1 MRMSRLFSQTLR
13 DVPGEAELPSHQL
26 LLKAGLVRPLSAGSY
41 SYLPLARRAL
51 TKIED
56 IIREEMDAI
65 GGQEITMP
73 VVHPA
78 TLWQETG
85 RWYQV
90 GPEMARFKDRAE
102 RDMVL
107 AMTHEEV
114 IADLVRQE
122 VRSYRQLPCLLYQI
136 QTKYRDEP
144 RARGGLIRVRE
155 FTMKDSYSLDADW
168 EGLDAQYRA
177 HYQAYFNIF
186 QRCHVP
192 VIAVRSDVGMMGGQ
206 LAHEYM
212 YLNPIGEDTLVLC
225 DRCGY
230 AANRQVA
237 AARLPAAAAE
247 GAVAERTCGDP
258 GHADHRGA
266 GRAPAGAHGAHRQGR
281 CFFMATMAGS
291 DGEDDRERFVFA
303 VVRGDSELNETKL
316 ANALGARDLRPAR
329 EEEIRAVGAQPGYGL
344 AGRPAQRRPA
354 GGGGR
359 GHPAVPQPGRR
370 RQLARLSPCAT
381 RNYGR
386 DYTATQVTDLV
397 MARDGDDCAQCD
409 GVLRTSRGVEVGNI
423 FKLGTRYT
431 DALGAVFPRQRRQ
444 QQNRSS
450 WARTASAAAGCCRA
464 SSKSTTTSAA
474 SAFRRAS
481 RPTTCRASRCC
492 SAPRKWPRRR
502 KGCTARRGRRGV
514 EMLLDDRDATPGVKF
529 NDADLIGLPL
539 RLTLGARSLRQG
551 GAELKARDSDDSRHR
566 AAGQGGADPAGRGGP
581 AAGGKPGAGC
591 RSAVRRLARECGF
604 GGNFL
609 VRGPARPLAAHVP
622 IQGPPQGRR
631 QVLDSQGAGA
641 VEFVQRLVVPAQA
654 HQGGAPVVVGGGVLR
669 VLLEYPLEMTQGRQR
684 LTRRATD
691 WRPS

>member
-26 LLKAGLVRPLSAGSY
+26 LLKAGLVRPLAAGSY

-56 IIREEMDAI
+56 VIRDEMDAI

-78 TLWQETG
+78 SLWQETG

-102 RDMVL
+102 RDLVL
-107 AMTHEEV
+107 GMTHEEV

-186 QRCHVP
+186 QRCHLP
-192 VIAVRSDVGMMGGQ
+192 VLAVRSDVGMMGGQ
-206 LAHEYM
+206 MAHEYM

-225 DRCGY
+225 DGCGY

-237 AARLPAAAAE
+237 AARLPAVEAE
-247 GAVAERTCGDP
+247 APLPSEPVATPDTPTIEALAELLQVSTARTAKAV
-258 GHADHRGA
+258 
-266 GRAPAGAHGAHRQGR
+266 
-281 CFFMATMAGS
+281 FFMATLAG
-291 DGEDDRERFVFA
+291 GEGEADRERFVFA

-316 ANALGARDLRPAR
+316 ANAIGARDLRPAR
-329 EEEIRAVGAQPGYGL
+329 EEEIRAVGAEPGYASPVGL
-344 AGRPAQRRPA
+344 PGDDLLLVVDELIPQSPNLVAGANRPGYHLRN
-354 GGGGR
+354 
-359 GHPAVPQPGRR
+359 
-370 RQLARLSPCAT
+370 T
-381 RNYGR
+381 NYGR
-386 DYTATQVTDLV
+386 DYTASHVADLV
-397 MARDGDDCAQCD
+397 LARDGDACAQC
-409 GVLRTSRGVEVGNI
+409 GGALRTSRGVEVGNI

-431 DALGAVFPRQRRQ
+431 EALGAVFLDSDGDSKPVIMGSYGIGSGRLLSCIIEEHHDAHGIRFPVSVAPYHVACVALLQR
-444 QQNRSS
+444 
-450 WARTASAAAGCCRA
+450 APEVAEAAERLYQEAW
-464 SSKSTTTSAA
+464 SQ
-474 SAFRRAS
+474 
-481 RPTTCRASRCC
+481 
-492 SAPRKWPRRR
+492 
-502 KGCTARRGRRGV
+502 GV

-551 GAELKARDSDDSRHR
+551 GAELKPRDNEESHI
-566 AAGQGGADPAGRGGP
+566 
-581 AAGGKPGAGC
+581 
-591 RSAVRRLARECGF
+591 V
-604 GGNFL
+604 
-609 VRGPARPLAAHVP
+609 PL
-622 IQGPPQGRR
+622 
-631 QVLDSQGAGA
+631 D
-641 VEFVQRLVVPAQA
+641 EVVPT
-654 HQGGAPVVVGGGVLR
+654 LR
-669 VLLEYPLEMTQGRQR
+669 AEVDRLLAES
-684 LTRRATD
+684 RARVTTVPYAD
-691 WRPS
+691 

>member
-56 IIREEMDAI
+56 VIREEMDAI

-78 TLWQETG
+78 ALWQETG

-90 GPEMARFKDRAE
+90 GPEMARFKDRAD

-186 QRCHVP
+186 QRCHLP

-225 DRCGY
+225 GGCGY

-237 AARLPAAAAE
+237 AARLPAAEAE
-247 GAVAERTCGDP
+247 TPLPSEPVATPDTPTIEALAEFLQVPTARTAKAV
-258 GHADHRGA
+258 
-266 GRAPAGAHGAHRQGR
+266 
-281 CFFMATMAGS
+281 FFMATIAG
-291 DGEDDRERFVFA
+291 GEGEADRERFVFA

-316 ANALGARDLRPAR
+316 ANAIGARDLRPAR
-329 EEEIRAVGAQPGYGL
+329 EEEIRAVRGGAGIRLAGGL
-344 AGRPAQRRPA
+344 AGRRCAA
-354 GGGGR
+354 GGGR
-359 GHPAVPQPGRR
+359 VDSAVAQPRCRRQQARLPPAQHQLRARLHRRAGGGPRAGARR
-370 RQLARLSPCAT
+370 RRLRPMRRHLAHLAR
-381 RNYGR
+381 RRGR
-386 DYTATQVTDLV
+386 QHLQA
-397 MARDGDDCAQCD
+397 GH
-409 GVLRTSRGVEVGNI
+409 
-423 FKLGTRYT
+423 
-431 DALGAVFPRQRRQ
+431 ALHGCPRRRVPGQRRQ
-444 QQNRSS
+444 QQ
-450 WARTASAAAGCCRA
+450 AGHH
-464 SSKSTTTSAA
+464 
-474 SAFRRAS
+474 
-481 RPTTCRASRCC
+481 
-492 SAPRKWPRRR
+492 
-502 KGCTARRGRRGV
+502 GIV
-514 EMLLDDRDATPGVKF
+514 
-529 NDADLIGLPL
+529 
-539 RLTLGARSLRQG
+539 
-551 GAELKARDSDDSRHR
+551 RHR
-566 AAGQGGADPAGRGGP
+566 
-581 AAGGKPGAGC
+581 
-591 RSAVRRLARECGF
+591 
-604 GGNFL
+604 
-609 VRGPARPLAAHVP
+609 
-622 IQGPPQGRR
+622 
-631 QVLDSQGAGA
+631 
-641 VEFVQRLVVPAQA
+641 
-654 HQGGAPVVVGGGVLR
+654 
-669 VLLEYPLEMTQGRQR
+669 
-684 LTRRATD
+684 
-691 WRPS
+691 

>member
-56 IIREEMDAI
+56 IIRSEMDAI

-78 TLWQETG
+78 ALWQETG

-90 GPEMARFKDRAE
+90 GPEMTRFKDRAE

-107 AMTHEEV
+107 GMTHEEV

-186 QRCHVP
+186 HRCHLP

-225 DRCGY
+225 DGCGY

-237 AARLPAAAAE
+237 VARLPAAEAE
-247 GAVAERTCGDP
+247 APLPSEPVATPDTPTIEALAELLQVPTACTAKAV
-258 GHADHRGA
+258 
-266 GRAPAGAHGAHRQGR
+266 
-281 CFFMATMAGS
+281 FFMATIAG
-291 DGEDDRERFVFA
+291 GEGEADRERFVFA

-316 ANALGARDLRPAR
+316 ANAIGARDLRPAR
-329 EEEIRAVGAQPGYGL
+329 EEEIRAVGAEPGYASPVGL
-344 AGRPAQRRPA
+344 RGDDLLLVVDELIPQSPNLVAGANRPGYHLRN
-354 GGGGR
+354 
-359 GHPAVPQPGRR
+359 
-370 RQLARLSPCAT
+370 T
-381 RNYGR
+381 NYGR
-386 DYTATQVTDLV
+386 DYAASHVADLV
-397 MARDGDDCAQCD
+397 LARDGDACAQC
-409 GVLRTSRGVEVGNI
+409 GGALRTSRGVEVGNI

-431 DALGAVFPRQRRQ
+431 EALGAVFLD
-444 QQNRSS
+444 SD
-450 WARTASAAAGCCRA
+450 G
-464 SSKSTTTSAA
+464 SSKPVIMGSYGIGSGRLLSCIIEEHHDERGIRFPISVAPYHVACVALLQRAPEVAEAA
-474 SAFRRAS
+474 ERLYQEAWSQ
-481 RPTTCRASRCC
+481 
-492 SAPRKWPRRR
+492 
-502 KGCTARRGRRGV
+502 GV

-551 GAELKARDSDDSRHR
+551 GAELKARDSEESRIVPLDEVVPTLR
-566 AAGQGGADPAGRGGP
+566 TEVD
-581 AAGGKPGAGC
+581 
-591 RSAVRRLARECGF
+591 RL
-604 GGNFL
+604 
-609 VRGPARPLAAHVP
+609 LAASRGRVTTVP
-622 IQGPPQGRR
+622 YA
-631 QVLDSQGAGA
+631 D
-641 VEFVQRLVVPAQA
+641 
-654 HQGGAPVVVGGGVLR
+654 
-669 VLLEYPLEMTQGRQR
+669 
-684 LTRRATD
+684 
-691 WRPS
+691 

>member
-78 TLWQETG
+78 SLWQETG

-168 EGLDAQYRA
+168 QGLDAQYRA

-186 QRCHVP
+186 QRCHLP

-206 LAHEYM
+206 LAREYM
-212 YLNPIGEDTLVLC
+212 YLNAIGEDTLVLC
-225 DRCGY
+225 DGCGY

-237 AARLPAAAAE
+237 AAQLPAAEAE
-247 GAVAERTCGDP
+247 APLPSELVATPDTPTIEALAELLQVSTARTAKAV
-258 GHADHRGA
+258 
-266 GRAPAGAHGAHRQGR
+266 
-281 CFFMATMAGS
+281 FFMATLAG
-291 DGEDDRERFVFA
+291 GEGEEDRERFVFA
-303 VVRGDSELNETKL
+303 VVRGDSDLNETKL
-316 ANALGARDLRPAR
+316 ANAIGARDLRPAR
-329 EEEIRAVGAQPGYGL
+329 EEEIRAVGAEPGYGSPVGL
-344 AGRPAQRRPA
+344 RGDDLLLVVDDAIPQSPNLVAGANKP
-354 GGGGR
+354 
-359 GHPAVPQPGRR
+359 GHH
-370 RQLARLSPCAT
+370 L
-381 RNYGR
+381 RNTNHGR
-386 DYTATQVTDLV
+386 DYTAALVTDLV
-397 MARDGDDCAQCD
+397 QARDGDACAQCD

-431 DALGAVFPRQRRQ
+431 DALGAVFLDSEGNSKPVIMGSYGIGSGRLLSCVIEEHHDDGGIRFPVSVAPYHVSCVALLQR
-444 QQNRSS
+444 SPEV
-450 WARTASAAAGCCRA
+450 AEAAEKLYREAW
-464 SSKSTTTSAA
+464 SQ
-474 SAFRRAS
+474 
-481 RPTTCRASRCC
+481 
-492 SAPRKWPRRR
+492 
-502 KGCTARRGRRGV
+502 GV

-539 RLTLGARSLRQG
+539 RLTLGARSLKQG
-551 GAELKARDSDDSRHR
+551 GAELKARGSDDSRI
-566 AAGQGGADPAGRGGP
+566 
-581 AAGGKPGAGC
+581 
-591 RSAVRRLARECGF
+591 V
-604 GGNFL
+604 
-609 VRGPARPLAAHVP
+609 PL
-622 IQGPPQGRR
+622 
-631 QVLDSQGAGA
+631 
-641 VEFVQRLVVPAQA
+641 EEVVPT
-654 HQGGAPVVVGGGVLR
+654 LR
-669 VLLEYPLEMTQGRQR
+669 AEVDRLLAESRGRV
-684 LTRRATD
+684 TTVPYAD
-691 WRPS
+691 

>member
-78 TLWQETG
+78 ALWQETG

-90 GPEMARFKDRAE
+90 GPEMTRFKDRAD

-186 QRCHVP
+186 QRCHLP

-206 LAHEYM
+206 MAHEYM

-225 DRCGY
+225 DGCGY

-237 AARLPAAAAE
+237 AARLPAAEAE
-247 GAVAERTCGDP
+247 TPLPSEPVATPDTPTIEALAELLQVPTARTAKAV
-258 GHADHRGA
+258 
-266 GRAPAGAHGAHRQGR
+266 
-281 CFFMATMAGS
+281 FFMATIAGGQ
-291 DGEDDRERFVFA
+291 GEEDRERFVFA

-316 ANALGARDLRPAR
+316 ANAIGARDLRPAR
-329 EEEIRAVGAQPGYGL
+329 EEEIRAVGAEPGYASPVGL
-344 AGRPAQRRPA
+344 QGDDVLLVVDELIPQSPNLVAGANK
-354 GGGGR
+354 
-359 GHPAVPQPGRR
+359 PGYHLRN
-370 RQLARLSPCAT
+370 T
-381 RNYGR
+381 NYGR
-386 DYTATQVTDLV
+386 DYTAAQVADLV
-397 MARDGDDCAQCD
+397 LARDGDACAQCV
-409 GVLRTSRGVEVGNI
+409 GTCAPRAASRSATSSSWAPA
-423 FKLGTRYT
+423 TRMPSAPCSWT
-431 DALGAVFPRQRRQ
+431 ATATAS
-444 QQNRSS
+444 RSS
-450 WARTASAAAGCCRA
+450 WGRTASAAGGCCPA
-464 SSKSTTTSAA
+464 SSRSTTTNAA
-474 SAFRRAS
+474 SAFPSAWRRTTSHVWPCCSGRRTSPRRPSACIERHGRRAWTCCW
-481 RPTTCRASRCC
+481 TT
-492 SAPRKWPRRR
+492 
-502 KGCTARRGRRGV
+502 
-514 EMLLDDRDATPGVKF
+514 ATP
-529 NDADLIGLPL
+529 
-539 RLTLGARSLRQG
+539 R
-551 GAELKARDSDDSRHR
+551 
-566 AAGQGGADPAGRGGP
+566 PA
-581 AAGGKPGAGC
+581 
-591 RSAVRRLARECGF
+591 
-604 GGNFL
+604 
-609 VRGPARPLAAHVP
+609 
-622 IQGPPQGRR
+622 
-631 QVLDSQGAGA
+631 
-641 VEFVQRLVVPAQA
+641 
-654 HQGGAPVVVGGGVLR
+654 
-669 VLLEYPLEMTQGRQR
+669 
-684 LTRRATD
+684 
-691 WRPS
+691 

>member
-78 TLWQETG
+78 SLWQETG

-107 AMTHEEV
+107 GMTHEEV

-168 EGLDAQYRA
+168 EGLDVQYRA
-177 HYQAYFNIF
+177 HFQAYFNIF
-186 QRCHVP
+186 QRCHLP

-225 DRCGY
+225 DGCGY

-237 AARLPAAAAE
+237 AARLPAAEVEPPLPSEPVATPDTPTIEALAELLQVPTSRTAKAVFFVATIAGAE
-247 GAVAERTCGDP
+247 GE
-258 GHADHRGA
+258 
-266 GRAPAGAHGAHRQGR
+266 
-281 CFFMATMAGS
+281 
-291 DGEDDRERFVFA
+291 EDRERFVFA

-316 ANALGARDLRPAR
+316 ANAIGARDLRPAR
-329 EEEIRAVGAQPGYGL
+329 EEEIGAVGAEPGYASPVGL
-344 AGRPAQRRPA
+344 PQDDLLLVVDDAIPQSPNLVAGANRPGYHLRN
-354 GGGGR
+354 
-359 GHPAVPQPGRR
+359 
-370 RQLARLSPCAT
+370 T
-381 RNYGR
+381 NYGR
-386 DYTATQVTDLV
+386 DYTAAQVTDLV
-397 MARDGDDCAQCD
+397 MARDGDACAECG

-431 DALGAVFPRQRRQ
+431 DALGAVFLDSEGNSRPVIMGSLRHRQR
-444 QQNRSS
+444 
-450 WARTASAAAGCCRA
+450 TAAVVRDRRAPRRKRHPLSDERGPLPRLMRGPAAAGAGSGR
-464 SSKSTTTSAA
+464 SRRKTVPGGLVGGRGNAA
-474 SAFRRAS
+474 GR
-481 RPTTCRASRCC
+481 
-492 SAPRKWPRRR
+492 PRRHAGR
-502 KGCTARRGRRGV
+502 EIQRRRPDRPAAAPHPWSALAAPGRSRTEGARQRGQPYRAAGRRGA
-514 EMLLDDRDATPGVKF
+514 DA
-529 NDADLIGLPL
+529 
-539 RLTLGARSLRQG
+539 
-551 GAELKARDSDDSRHR
+551 
-566 AAGQGGADPAGRGGP
+566 AGRGGP
-581 AAGGKPGAGC
+581 AADGKPGAGY
-591 RSAVRRLARECGF
+591 RSAVR
-604 GGNFL
+604 
-609 VRGPARPLAAHVP
+609 
-622 IQGPPQGRR
+622 
-631 QVLDSQGAGA
+631 
-641 VEFVQRLVVPAQA
+641 
-654 HQGGAPVVVGGGVLR
+654 
-669 VLLEYPLEMTQGRQR
+669 
-684 LTRRATD
+684 
-691 WRPS
+691 